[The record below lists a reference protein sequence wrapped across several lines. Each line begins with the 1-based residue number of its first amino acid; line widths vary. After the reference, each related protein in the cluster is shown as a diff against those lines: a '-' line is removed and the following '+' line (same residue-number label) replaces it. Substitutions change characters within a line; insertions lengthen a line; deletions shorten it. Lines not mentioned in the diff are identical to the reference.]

1 MKISGKWYL
10 LLKHLLYARRSQA
23 EDFES
28 RYLAAYGHP
37 DAAEYL
43 FIRHLYDLLPRA
55 SGPGERYLAFHDR
68 SNYAVMYPPH
78 MWDCD
83 GDIGMDRGGFGVVT
97 TDYGYALKL
106 LNSFT
111 GLPKLGL
118 GKAVGVF
125 MTDLSGPDW
134 AQALDLIIVH
144 ERHFVT
150 PMKLKEDLVRHYL
163 LSFHTQ
169 AAAGSRF
176 PDAGHPSPALP
187 AAQTVDAGSKVSL
200 DLDLINRIDRQD
212 GWI

>member
-1 MKISGKWYL
+1 MKMSGKCYL

-37 DAAEYL
+37 DSAEYL

-55 SGPGERYLAFHDR
+55 SGPGERYLAYQGR
-68 SNYAVMYPPH
+68 SDYAVMYPPH
-78 MWDCD
+78 IWDCD
-83 GDIGMDRGGFGVVT
+83 GDIGIDRGGFGVVT

-106 LNSFT
+106 LKSFT
-111 GLPKLGL
+111 GLPKIGL

-150 PMKLKEDLVRHYL
+150 PMKLTEALVRHYL
-163 LSFHTQ
+163 QSFHTQ
-169 AAAGSRF
+169 PSAGSRV
-176 PDAGHPSPALP
+176 PDASNAAPAAPALL
-187 AAQTVDAGSKVSL
+187 ADASPKVAL
-200 DLDLINRIDRQD
+200 DLDLMGRIDRQD